1 MTNYNLNPSIIVLTY
16 QPINPST
23 HQPINS
29 YTQKILFMANQINK
43 NVFTWS
49 IIVALGGFLFG
60 FDTAVISGVEQHIQE
75 LFHLS
80 SFLHGFTISSALIGT
95 VIGALISGR
104 PADRY
109 GRKPI
114 LFIIASLYVL
124 TAIGSALANDV
135 GTFILFRFLGGIGVG
150 ASSVVAPMYIAEIS
164 PAKIRGRMTAMFQFN
179 VISGILI
186 AYVSNY
192 LLREAGSEPWRWM
205 LGVAGIPAFL
215 FLVLLFLIPESPRF
229 LIKIGKIASAKTIL
243 EKIEV
248 VSVDQEIEEIKL
260 SMSQTSV
267 KKQTLFS
274 RQYIKPISVAF
285 LVAMF
290 NQFSGINAILY
301 YAPRIFE
308 LSGLTNA
315 DSMFQSILIGVT
327 NGIFTILG
335 LSLIDRVGRKKLL
348 IVGSIGMSVCLGLVA
363 RTFYSQDFS
372 GYGLLIYLLIYIM
385 FFAFST
391 GAVIWVLIAEV
402 FPNNVRGK
410 GQSFGSFTHWFFAA
424 LITFLFPVIE
434 KLSQFGVGHAFMFF
448 SVMMIV
454 QVFVVWKYF
463 PETKGRTLEE
473 LGDNL

>member
-1 MTNYNLNPSIIVLTY
+1 MASR
-16 QPINPST
+16 INR
-23 HQPINS
+23 
-29 YTQKILFMANQINK
+29 

-60 FDTAVISGVEQHIQE
+60 FDTAVISGVEQHIQK
-75 LFHLS
+75 LFQLS

-95 VIGALISGR
+95 VTGALIAGR

-114 LFIIASLYVL
+114 LFIIASLYVI
-124 TAIGSALANDV
+124 TALGSALAGSV
-135 GTFILFRFLGGIGVG
+135 TSFIVFRFLGGIGVG

-179 VISGILI
+179 IISGILI

-192 LLREAGSEPWRWM
+192 LLRDTGVEPWRWM

-215 FLVLLFLIPESPRF
+215 FLVLLTVIPESPRF
-229 LIKIGKIASAKTIL
+229 LIKIGRIAAARTIL
-243 EKIEV
+243 EKIEIV
-248 VSVDQEIEEIKL
+248 AVDEEIEEINQ
-260 SMSQTSV
+260 SMARSENT
-267 KKQTLFS
+267 KQTLFTK
-274 RQYIKPISVAF
+274 QHIKPLTVAF

-308 LSGLTNA
+308 LSGLTNS

-335 LSLIDRVGRKKLL
+335 LVLIDRAGRKKLL
-348 IVGSIGMSVCLGLVA
+348 IIGSTGMSVCLALVA
-363 RTFYSQDFS
+363 RTFYTQDFS
-372 GYGLLIYLLIYIM
+372 GFGLLIYLLIYIM

-391 GAVIWVLIAEV
+391 GAVIWVLISEI
-402 FPNNVRGK
+402 FPNSVRGK

-424 LITFLFPVIE
+424 LITFLFPVTE

-448 SVMMIV
+448 SLMMAV
-454 QVFVVWKYF
+454 QVVVVWKYF

-473 LGDNL
+473 LGENLSR

>member
-1 MTNYNLNPSIIVLTY
+1 MTKRKNQKVLT
-16 QPINPST
+16 
-23 HQPINS
+23 
-29 YTQKILFMANQINK
+29 
-43 NVFTWS
+43 WS
-49 IIVALGGFLFG
+49 VIVALGGFLFG

-75 LFHLS
+75 LFQLS

-95 VIGALISGR
+95 VTGALISGR

-114 LFIIASLYVL
+114 LFVIAALYVI
-124 TAIGSALANDV
+124 TAVGSALAGNV
-135 GTFILFRFLGGIGVG
+135 TSFIIFRFLGGIGVG

-186 AYVSNY
+186 AYVSNF
-192 LLREAGSEPWRWM
+192 LLREAGAEPWRWM
-205 LGVAGIPAFL
+205 LGVAGIPASI
-215 FLVLLFLIPESPRF
+215 FLVSLFAIPESPRF
-229 LIKIGKIASAKTIL
+229 LIKIGQIAAAKNILERIEIAS
-243 EKIEV
+243 
-248 VSVDQEIEEIKL
+248 VDEEIDEIK
-260 SMSQTSV
+260 QSV
-267 KKQTLFS
+267 SKTDVSKQTLFS
-274 RQYIKPISVAF
+274 PLYIKPISVAF

-335 LSLIDRVGRKKLL
+335 LILIDRAGRKKLL
-348 IVGSIGMSVCLGLVA
+348 IVGSMGMSVCLGLVA
-363 RTFYSQDFS
+363 RTFYTQDFS

-391 GAVIWVLIAEV
+391 GAVIWVLIAEI
-402 FPNNVRGK
+402 FPNSVRGK

-454 QVFVVWKYF
+454 QVIVVWKYF

-473 LGDNL
+473 LGENLSHH

>member
-1 MTNYNLNPSIIVLTY
+1 
-16 QPINPST
+16 
-23 HQPINS
+23 
-29 YTQKILFMANQINK
+29 MANRINK

-60 FDTAVISGVEQHIQE
+60 FDTAVISGVEQHIQK
-75 LFHLS
+75 LFQLS
-80 SFLHGFTISSALIGT
+80 SFIHGFTISSALIGT
-95 VIGALISGR
+95 VTGALISGR

-109 GRKPI
+109 GRKPV
-114 LFIIASLYVL
+114 LFIIAGLYVL
-124 TAIGSALANDV
+124 TAIGSALANNV
-135 GTFILFRFLGGIGVG
+135 SAFIIFRFLGGIGVG

-164 PAKIRGRMTAMFQFN
+164 PARIRGRMTAMFQFN

-192 LLREAGSEPWRWM
+192 FLREAGAEPWRWM
-205 LGVAGIPAFL
+205 LGVAGVPAFL
-215 FLVLLFLIPESPRF
+215 FLVLLFVIPESPRF
-229 LIKIGKIASAKTIL
+229 LIKIGQISGARTIL
-243 EKIEV
+243 QKTEV
-248 VSVDQEIEEIKL
+248 PSVEEEIEEIRL
-260 SMSQTSV
+260 SVSKSETGE
-267 KKQTLFS
+267 KTLFS
-274 RQYIKPISVAF
+274 RLYIKPISVAF

-308 LSGLTNA
+308 LSGLTNS
-315 DSMFQSILIGVT
+315 DSMFQSIMIGVT

-335 LSLIDRVGRKKLL
+335 LTLIDRAGRKKLL
-348 IVGSIGMSVCLGLVA
+348 ITGSLGMSVCLGLVA
-363 RTFYSQDFS
+363 RTFYTQDFS
-372 GYGLLIYLLIYIM
+372 GFSLLIYLLIYIM

-391 GAVIWVLIAEV
+391 GAVIWVLIAEI

-434 KLSQFGVGHAFMFF
+434 KMSQYGVGNAFMFF
-448 SVMMIV
+448 SVMMLA
-454 QVFVVWKYF
+454 QVIVVWKYF

-473 LGDNL
+473 LGEHLSD

>member
-1 MTNYNLNPSIIVLTY
+1 
-16 QPINPST
+16 
-23 HQPINS
+23 
-29 YTQKILFMANQINK
+29 MANQINK

-49 IIVALGGFLFG
+49 IIVALGGLLFG
-60 FDTAVISGVEQHIQE
+60 FDTAVISGVEQHIQQ
-75 LFHLS
+75 LFQLS

-95 VIGALISGR
+95 VIGALVSGR

-109 GRKPI
+109 GRRPI
-114 LFIIASLYVL
+114 LFVIAALYVI
-124 TAIGSALANDV
+124 TAIGSAFAGNV
-135 GTFILFRFLGGIGVG
+135 TSFIIFRFLGGIGVG

-179 VISGILI
+179 VISGILV

-192 LLREAGSEPWRWM
+192 LLREAGAEPWRWM
-205 LGVAGIPAFL
+205 LGVAGIPASL
-215 FLVLLFLIPESPRF
+215 FLILLFIIPESPRF
-229 LIKIGKIASAKTIL
+229 LIKIGKADKARAIL
-243 EKIEV
+243 EKIEI
-248 VSVDQEIEEIKL
+248 VSVDNEIGDIKS

-274 RQYIKPISVAF
+274 KLYIKPISVAF

-308 LSGLTNA
+308 LSGLTNS

-335 LSLIDRVGRKKLL
+335 LVLIDRAGRKKLL
-348 IVGSIGMSVCLGLVA
+348 ITGSLGMSVCLGLVA
-363 RTFYSQDFS
+363 KTFYTQDFS

-402 FPNNVRGK
+402 FPNSIRGK

-434 KLSQFGVGHAFMFF
+434 KLSRFGVGHAFMFF
-448 SVMMIV
+448 SAMMIV
-454 QVFVVWKYF
+454 QAIVVWKYF

-473 LGDNL
+473 LGENLSNR

>member
-1 MTNYNLNPSIIVLTY
+1 MAKRKNTKVLT
-16 QPINPST
+16 
-23 HQPINS
+23 
-29 YTQKILFMANQINK
+29 
-43 NVFTWS
+43 WS
-49 IIVALGGFLFG
+49 VIVALGGFLFG

-75 LFHLS
+75 LFQLS

-95 VIGALISGR
+95 VTGALVSGR

-114 LFIIASLYVL
+114 LFVIAALYVI
-124 TAIGSALANDV
+124 TAVGSALAGNV
-135 GTFILFRFLGGIGVG
+135 TSFIIFRFIGGIGVG

-186 AYVSNY
+186 AYVSNF
-192 LLREAGSEPWRWM
+192 LLREAGAEPWRWM
-205 LGVAGIPAFL
+205 LGVAGIPAFI
-215 FLVLLFLIPESPRF
+215 FLVSLFAIPESPRF
-229 LIKIGKIASAKTIL
+229 LIKIGKIAAAKTIL
-243 EKIEV
+243 EEIEI
-248 VSVDQEIEEIKL
+248 VSVDKEIDEIK
-260 SMSQTSV
+260 QSV
-267 KKQTLFS
+267 SNTEVSKQTLFS
-274 RQYIKPISVAF
+274 PLYIKPISVAF

-335 LSLIDRVGRKKLL
+335 LILIDRAGRKKLL
-348 IVGSIGMSVCLGLVA
+348 IIGSLGMSVCLGLVA
-363 RTFYSQDFS
+363 RTFYMQDFS

-391 GAVIWVLIAEV
+391 GAVIWVLIAEI
-402 FPNNVRGK
+402 FPNSVRGK

-448 SVMMIV
+448 SVMMVV
-454 QVFVVWKYF
+454 QVVVVWKYF

-473 LGDNL
+473 LGENLSHH

>member
-1 MTNYNLNPSIIVLTY
+1 MKNRTNNR
-16 QPINPST
+16 
-23 HQPINS
+23 
-29 YTQKILFMANQINK
+29 
-43 NVFTWS
+43 VFVWS
-49 IIVALGGFLFG
+49 VIVALGGFLFG
-60 FDTAVISGVEQHIQE
+60 FDTAVISGVEQHIQK
-75 LFHLS
+75 LFQLS

-95 VIGALISGR
+95 VTGALISGR

-109 GRKPI
+109 GRRPI
-114 LFIIASLYVL
+114 LFIIASLYIL
-124 TAIGSALANDV
+124 TAIGSALAGSV
-135 GTFILFRFLGGIGVG
+135 TTFIIFRFLGGVGVG

-186 AYVSNY
+186 AYISNY
-192 LLREAGSEPWRWM
+192 LLRDTGAEPWRWM
-205 LGVAGIPAFL
+205 LGVAGVPAFL

-229 LIKIGKIASAKTIL
+229 LIKIGKVAAARRVL
-243 EKIEV
+243 EKIET
-248 VSVDQEIEEIKL
+248 VSVEEEIEEIKL
-260 SMSQTSV
+260 SVSMSMV

-274 RQYIKPISVAF
+274 VLHIKPITVAF

-335 LSLIDRVGRKKLL
+335 LSLIDRAGRKKLL
-348 IVGSIGMSVCLGLVA
+348 IIGSLGMSVCLGLVA
-363 RTFYSQDFS
+363 RTFYTHDFA
-372 GYGLLIYLLIYIM
+372 GFGLLVYLLIYIM

-391 GAVIWVLIAEV
+391 GAVIWVLIAEI
-402 FPNNVRGK
+402 FPNNIRGK

-424 LITFLFPVIE
+424 LITFLFPVVA
-434 KLSQFGVGHAFMFF
+434 KLSESGVGHAFMFF
-448 SVMMIV
+448 SVMMAI

-463 PETKGRTLEE
+463 PETRGRTLEE
-473 LGDNL
+473 LGRDL

>member
-1 MTNYNLNPSIIVLTY
+1 MTT
-16 QPINPST
+16 
-23 HQPINS
+23 
-29 YTQKILFMANQINK
+29 
-43 NVFTWS
+43 
-49 IIVALGGFLFG
+49 
-60 FDTAVISGVEQHIQE
+60 
-75 LFHLS
+75 
-80 SFLHGFTISSALIGT
+80 
-95 VIGALISGR
+95 
-104 PADRY
+104 
-109 GRKPI
+109 
-114 LFIIASLYVL
+114 
-124 TAIGSALANDV
+124 
-135 GTFILFRFLGGIGVG
+135 
-150 ASSVVAPMYIAEIS
+150 
-164 PAKIRGRMTAMFQFN
+164 MFQFN

-205 LGVAGIPAFL
+205 LGVAGIPASL
-215 FLVLLFLIPESPRF
+215 FLVLLFIIPESPRF
-229 LIKIGKIASAKTIL
+229 LIKIGKADKARTIL
-243 EKIEV
+243 EKIEI
-248 VSVDQEIEEIKL
+248 VSVDDEIGDIKS
-260 SMSQTSV
+260 SMSQAAG

-274 RQYIKPISVAF
+274 KLYIKPISVAF

-308 LSGLTNA
+308 LSGLTNS

-335 LSLIDRVGRKKLL
+335 LVLIDRAGRKKLL
-348 IVGSIGMSVCLGLVA
+348 ITGSLGMSVCLGLVA
-363 RTFYSQDFS
+363 KTFYTQDFS
-372 GYGLLIYLLIYIM
+372 GFGLLIYLLIYIM

-402 FPNNVRGK
+402 FPNSIRGK

-454 QVFVVWKYF
+454 QVIVVWKYF

-473 LGDNL
+473 LGENLSKK

>member
-1 MTNYNLNPSIIVLTY
+1 MAKRKNTKVLT
-16 QPINPST
+16 
-23 HQPINS
+23 
-29 YTQKILFMANQINK
+29 
-43 NVFTWS
+43 WS
-49 IIVALGGFLFG
+49 VIVALGGFLFG

-75 LFHLS
+75 LFQLS

-95 VIGALISGR
+95 VTGALVSGR

-114 LFIIASLYVL
+114 LFVIAALYVI
-124 TAIGSALANDV
+124 TAVGSALAGNV
-135 GTFILFRFLGGIGVG
+135 TSFIIFRFIGGIGVG

-186 AYVSNY
+186 AYVSNF
-192 LLREAGSEPWRWM
+192 LLREAGAEPWRWM
-205 LGVAGIPAFL
+205 LGVAGIPAFI
-215 FLVLLFLIPESPRF
+215 FLVSLFAIPESPRF
-229 LIKIGKIASAKTIL
+229 LIKIGKIAAAKTIL
-243 EKIEV
+243 EEIEI
-248 VSVDQEIEEIKL
+248 VSVDKEIDEIKL
-260 SMSQTSV
+260 SVSNTEVS
-267 KKQTLFS
+267 KQTLFS
-274 RQYIKPISVAF
+274 PLYIKPISVAF

-335 LSLIDRVGRKKLL
+335 LILIDRAGRKKLL
-348 IVGSIGMSVCLGLVA
+348 IIGSLGMSVCLGLVA
-363 RTFYSQDFS
+363 RTFYMQDFS

-391 GAVIWVLIAEV
+391 GAVIWVLIAEI
-402 FPNNVRGK
+402 FPNSVRGK

-448 SVMMIV
+448 SVMMVV
-454 QVFVVWKYF
+454 QVVVVWKYF

-473 LGDNL
+473 LGENLSHH